1 MVNVDVLAANALLT
15 VFNSN
20 QIFHDMLPENG
31 NYPMVVYKDL
41 SETPVL
47 HADNKLYGRE
57 HVIRVT
63 IVTNGNAT
71 INALKQQVEDAMTE
85 AGFMWKSTNKVNDG
99 VEYYTNMDF
108 SIDNLE

>member
-1 MVNVDVLAANALLT
+1 MVNVDVLCANALQT

-47 HADNKLYGRE
+47 HADNKLYARE
-57 HVIRVT
+57 HIIRVT

-71 INALKQQVEDAMTE
+71 INSLKSQVETAMTA
-85 AGFMWKSTNKVNDG
+85 AGFMWQNTNKVNDG
-99 VEYYTNMDF
+99 VEYYTSLDF
-108 SIDNLE
+108 SIDNVE

>member
-1 MVNVDVLAANALLT
+1 MVNVDVLCANALQT
-15 VFNSN
+15 VFSSN

-31 NYPMVVYKDL
+31 SYPMVCYKDL
-41 SETPVL
+41 TETPIL
-47 HADNKLYGRE
+47 HASNKLYSRE
-57 HVIRVT
+57 HVIRVV

-71 INALKQQVEDAMTE
+71 INALKKQVEDAMTA
-85 AGFMWKSTNKVNDG
+85 AGFMWENTNKVRDG